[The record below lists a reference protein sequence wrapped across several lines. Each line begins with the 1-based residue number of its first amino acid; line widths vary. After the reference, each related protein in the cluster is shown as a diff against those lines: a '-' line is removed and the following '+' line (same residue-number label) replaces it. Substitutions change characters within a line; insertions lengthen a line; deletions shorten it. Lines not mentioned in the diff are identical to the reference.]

1 MPPGGAFMNM
11 WLICMAVIVGQM
23 NTLQDMPVVHLQPQS
38 GAIQVDF
45 GGKQFE
51 LGNGGWSVHYHGDG
65 DQSGCWG
72 NDLQLLVHDYGWN
85 G

>member
-11 WLICMAVIVGQM
+11 WLICLAVIVGQM
-23 NTLQDMPVVHLQPQS
+23 NTLQDRPVVHLQPQS

-51 LGNGGWSVHYHGDG
+51 LTHSPTIIYLRGHLINV
-65 DQSGCWG
+65 
-72 NDLQLLVHDYGWN
+72 
-85 G
+85 